1 MAKLDRIALWVILAT
16 PLLLLIV
23 FGAMR
28 LGGPPPAE
36 LVMLSAAL
44 VLVIQATLVVS
55 LTAEGSDTL
64 SATTGIL
71 GAIAGYL
78 FGRSHDRRVAEPQQG
93 SLKAPERAGGPTQN
107 GTLGETPNEGDARLA
122 QLVGGR

>member
-78 FGRSHDRRVAEPQQG
+78 FGRSQDRRAPEPQQG
-93 SLKAPERAGGPTQN
+93 SLKAPERAGATQN

-122 QLVGGR
+122 QLVRGR